1 MSFTEFENLV
11 ERYLE
16 GNISRT
22 EETRLLELIK
32 ESADFKNRF
41 KAKVRLHQAM
51 NKCLAENKTK
61 QAYLSFAWLRLYVK
75 RMSQAASYACLI
87 ALVFVQL
94 RVTLPSEYTGAL
106 YNLAAAMVDDA
117 DDFVDGI
124 STTEMLANSEQD
136 DMSDMGMPDF
146 DTSDIASP
154 MDDVDTSD
162 A

>member
-11 ERYLE
+11 ERYLDQT
-16 GNISRT
+16 ISRA
-22 EETRLLELIK
+22 EEARLLELIK
-32 ESADFKNRF
+32 ESPDFKNRF
-41 KAKVRLHQAM
+41 KAKVRLHQAL
-51 NKCLAENKTK
+51 NQCLVENKTK
-61 QAYLSFAWLRLYVK
+61 QAYLSFAWLRVYVK
-75 RMSQAASYACLI
+75 RMSQVASYACLI

-106 YNLAAAMVDDA
+106 YNLGAAMVDDA

-124 STTEMLANSEQD
+124 STSEMLANSEQD

-146 DTSDIASP
+146 DTSEIASP
-154 MDDVDTSD
+154 MDDVDSSD

>member
-16 GNISRT
+16 GNISRA
-22 EETRLLELIK
+22 EEVRLLELIK
-32 ESADFKNRF
+32 DSPEFKNRF

-61 QAYLSFAWLRLYVK
+61 QAFLSFAWLQIYVK
-75 RMSQAASYACLI
+75 RMSQVASYTCLI
-87 ALVFVQL
+87 ALAFVQL
-94 RVTLPSEYTGAL
+94 RVTLPSEYSGAL
-106 YNLAAAMVDDA
+106 YHFSAVLSDEA

-124 STTEMLANSEQD
+124 SADEMLANSEQD
-136 DMSDMGMPDF
+136 EMSDMGMSDF
-146 DTSDIASP
+146 DNTDMGSP
-154 MDDVDTSD
+154 MDDSEPTE